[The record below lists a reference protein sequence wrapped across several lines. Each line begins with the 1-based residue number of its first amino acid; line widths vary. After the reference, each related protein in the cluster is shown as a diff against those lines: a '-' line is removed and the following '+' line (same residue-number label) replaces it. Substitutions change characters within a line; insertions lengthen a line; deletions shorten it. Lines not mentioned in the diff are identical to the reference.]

1 MVEAILLLS
10 PLPVKLYAT
19 NADTDVEVNMYSPKI
34 DEKLVPELYRLA
46 KELKVP
52 VTRLI
57 NAMISS
63 GIEQIKK
70 GMNNEH
76 DTSKSCRN
84 GS

>member
-19 NADTDVEVNMYSPKI
+19 NADTDMEVNMYSPKI
-34 DEKLVPELYRLA
+34 DEKLVPKLYRLA
-46 KELKVP
+46 KELRVP
-52 VTRLI
+52 MTRLVNSI
-57 NAMISS
+57 ISS

-76 DTSKSCRN
+76 VSSKSC
-84 GS
+84 